1 MPEFTNI
8 KLNGT
13 IRGIGGSGLNA
24 EIKQALLNCFAHVA
38 WINDQGQSYYDAL
51 EAALYPPANLLSITA
66 VFNQGS
72 TVIYDNQSLNDLKQ
86 YLTVTAH
93 YDNGTTS
100 SVTNYTLSGT
110 LATGTS
116 TITVSYGG
124 KTATFNVTVTHAV
137 KQYTITNNLTNVS
150 NSNVATV
157 INENLAYSGTLT
169 AASGYIMGTVTV
181 TIGNTDI
188 TATAYNSET
197 GAISIASVTG
207 NVTITATAVEDV
219 GWISGVAYDSD
230 TINMGDNGYR
240 INSSGELYESG
251 NQNDM
256 VSDFIPCRG
265 ASAITFPSGRLLQ
278 DMWFYDANKVFV
290 ASSTMRDAIET
301 PFPVPVP
308 RDAYYVRVTSRS
320 QTPTL
325 IPYLYDALPANTPYV
340 LDKRYVFDWGDTPE
354 TSTGSFTTPKV
365 ICYGA
370 SSLQASVWARSFF
383 YFYDGED
390 NEISHEIRAATA
402 TEIEIPAGAVT
413 MNILTEQG
421 SNPNNPWFMYTA

>member
-13 IRGIGGSGLNA
+13 IHGIDGGLNA

-38 WINDQGQSYYDAL
+38 WIDAQGQTYYDAL

-66 VFNQGS
+66 VFDQGS
-72 TVIYDNQSLNDLKQ
+72 TVIYDNQNLNDLKQ

-110 LATGTS
+110 LSTGTS

-124 KTATFNVTVTHAV
+124 KTATFTVTVTHATT
-137 KQYTITNNLTNVS
+137 QYTITNTLTHIVNS
-150 NSNVATV
+150 NSATV
-157 INENLAYSGTLT
+157 INENLPYSGTLT
-169 AASGYIMGTVTV
+169 ADNNYVIATVTV
-181 TIGNTDI
+181 MMGNTDI

-219 GWISGVAYDSD
+219 GWISGVAYASD
-230 TINMGDNGYR
+230 VINMGDNGYR

-265 ASAITFPSGRLLQ
+265 ASAITFPTGRLLQ

-340 LDKRYVFDWGDTPE
+340 LNKRYVFDWGDTPE

-370 SSLQASVWARSFF
+370 SSLQASTWPRTFF

-390 NEISHEIRAATA
+390 NEISHEIRAASA

-413 MNILTEQG
+413 MNILTEQA
-421 SNPNNPWFMYTA
+421 NNVNNPWFIYTA

>member
-13 IRGIGGSGLNA
+13 IRGIGGGLNA

-38 WINDQGQSYYDAL
+38 WIDAQGQTYYDAL

-124 KTATFNVTVTHAV
+124 KTDTFNVTVTHAV
-137 KQYTITNNLTNVS
+137 MQYTITNNLTNVS
-150 NSNVATV
+150 NSNAATV

-169 AASGYIMGTVTV
+169 AASGYVMGTVTV
-181 TIGNTDI
+181 SMGNTDI

-219 GWISGVAYDSD
+219 GWISGVAYASD
-230 TINMGDNGYR
+230 VINMGDNGYR

-251 NQNDM
+251 NQADM

-265 ASAITFPSGRLLQ
+265 ASAITFPTGRLLQ

-290 ASSTMRDAIET
+290 AVSSMRDAIEN

-340 LDKRYVFDWGDTPE
+340 LNKRYVFDWGDTPE
-354 TSTGSFTTPKV
+354 TSTGRFTTPKV

-370 SSLQASVWARSFF
+370 SSLQASTWPRTFF

-390 NEISHEIRAATA
+390 NEISHEIRAASA

-413 MNILTEQG
+413 MNILTEQAG
-421 SNPNNPWFMYTA
+421 NANNPWFIYTA